1 MAEEKNFVAEKSKSN
16 RAKCKKCKEI
26 LNQGTLRIAKV
37 MPNPFGDGKMM
48 AWHHPQCLVAVF
60 SKQRATTAK
69 ITCVDDIGGWDELS
83 MEHQNEIFTTFPDS
97 KLCTSY
103 SLNYLFCIDS
113 LILSRTKCSIF

>member
-1 MAEEKNFVAEKSKSN
+1 MEESEEKNFIAEKSKSN

-26 LNQGTLRIAKV
+26 LNQGSLRIAKV
-37 MPNPFGDGKMM
+37 LPNPFGDGKMM
-48 AWHHPQCLVAVF
+48 AWHHPQCLVTVF

-97 KLCTSY
+97 EI
-103 SLNYLFCIDS
+103 LNIINFN
-113 LILSRTKCSIF
+113 